1 MSLHYRIG
9 IDEVG
14 RGAIAGPVVAGA
26 YARSLEPQLTPA
38 GWPDV
43 KDSKRLSR
51 RKIEYLAGC
60 LTSFG
65 DPWGI
70 GLATATEIDHYGIV
84 QATGMAMRRAYNMLL
99 DRLQCGDAVN
109 ETLVDGTSNFGYPI
123 WTPVVHGDATVKEI
137 SAASII
143 AKFYRDRLMRGPL
156 HTAYPQYGF
165 DRHVG
170 YGTSLHRDQIY
181 RHRPCLLHR
190 LSFRC
195 PLNGFP
201 PQRTPCQ
208 QCCRDH
214 GKKCCWHV
222 ASEYRTGDVVEE
234 AREVA
239 EQTRQM
245 LQ

>member
-1 MSLHYRIG
+1 MTLHYRIG
-9 IDEVG
+9 LDEVG

-26 YARSLEPQLTPA
+26 YARSLEPRPTPA

-43 KDSKRLSR
+43 KDSKRLGR

-60 LTSFG
+60 LTSSG

-70 GLATATEIDHYGIV
+70 GLATAAEIDHYGIV
-84 QATGMAMRRAYNMLL
+84 SATGMAMRRAYNILL
-99 DRLQCGDAVN
+99 DRLLCGDATN
-109 ETLVDGTSNFGYPI
+109 ETFVDGTSNFGHPL

-143 AKFYRDRLMRGPL
+143 AKFYRDRLMRGPISDRYQL
-156 HTAYPQYGF
+156 FGF
-165 DRHVG
+165 ENHVG
-170 YGTSLHRDQIY
+170 YGTPEHLDWLYTQG
-181 RHRPCLLHR
+181 PLLLHR

-195 PLNGFP
+195 PI
-201 PQRTPCQ
+201 RVPCDK
-208 QCCRDH
+208 CCRQH
-214 GKKCCWHV
+214 NQTCCWRV
-222 ASEYRTGDVVEE
+222 AGELRSGDVTEE